1 MNSIKN
7 LIRGNNLF
15 RKYHFDEFK
24 DDLYHLIEHGQKPD
38 VLFISCCDSRI
49 TPDFMIG
56 NRPGDLFTLR
66 NIGNFVPPFT
76 SDGEFH
82 GNASAI
88 EYAVSILNV
97 SHIIVCGHSYCGACE
112 SLYKEIPDNENYINI
127 KKWLELGQKAKQMT
141 LKDKNLYNTKEDLY
155 RATEKNSIIC
165 QLENLLTYPAIKE
178 KISENKIDIHGWY
191 YDLSDGSIEY
201 YDKKNNKYKN
211 ITEYIEE

>member
-24 DDLYHLIEHGQKPD
+24 DDLSHLIEHGQKPD